1 MPGEIDEPTAPFK
14 VVFSG
19 DGYVSQGTA
28 PDPVPEPEEEETQ
41 SWP

>member
-1 MPGEIDEPTAPFK
+1 MPEELNEPTPFA

-28 PDPVPEPEEEETQ
+28 PDPKPEPEEEDQ
-41 SWP
+41 P